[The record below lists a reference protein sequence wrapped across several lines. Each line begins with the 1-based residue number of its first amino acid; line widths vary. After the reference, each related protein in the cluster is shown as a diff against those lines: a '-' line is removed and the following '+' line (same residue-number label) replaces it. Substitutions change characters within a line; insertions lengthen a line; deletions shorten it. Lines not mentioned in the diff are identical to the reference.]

1 MTTLENLYYGNIAPY
16 KLTTI
21 IGFTDKKGIPCLIFP
36 VFVWWE

>member
-1 MTTLENLYYGNIAPY
+1 MTTLGHLDYGNIAPY

-36 VFVWWE
+36 VFVWWK